1 MKTQLLKRSISIRLA
16 AGLLIGSST
25 LLPINATAIDFGNV
39 LSNSAGDLIKA
50 GTLSEKDIMSES
62 KSAVKFMDSQQE
74 GQPAD
79 AAYQARLMKLVA
91 RIELPELDNVT
102 FNFKVYKSEPDNLNA
117 FATPDGSIR
126 FHTALMDKMTD
137 DQVLGVLGHE
147 IGHVVEKHSF
157 KQMRK
162 SLLASAAVRAA
173 AGESAIGS
181 EAYNAGMGG
190 VADKFLGA
198 SFSKKD
204 ELSADKYALTI
215 LKEAGAPLESMKGAI
230 EVLQAEY
237 GDGGGMMSSHP
248 SSPKRMKRLDKAV
261 AKLNKTK

>member
-1 MKTQLLKRSISIRLA
+1 MKTQLIAGTVGIRLA
-16 AGLLIGSST
+16 VGVLLGSAA
-25 LLPINATAIDFGNV
+25 LLPFNAMAIDFGNV
-39 LSNSAGDLIKA
+39 LKNSGGDLIKA
-50 GTLSEKDIMSES
+50 GTMSEKDIMSES
-62 KSAVKFMDSQQE
+62 LSAVKYMDSQQASE
-74 GQPAD
+74 PAD
-79 AAYQARLMKLVA
+79 SKYQQRLDKLVA
-91 RIELPELDNVT
+91 RIQLPELDNVK

-173 AGESAIGS
+173 AGESEIGS
-181 EAYNAGMGG
+181 AAYNAGMGG

-204 ELSADKYALTI
+204 ELSADKYALTV
-215 LKEAGAPLESMKGAI
+215 LKDAGAPLESMKGAI

-248 SSPKRMKRLDKAV
+248 SSPKRMKRLEKAV
-261 AKLNKTK
+261 AKMNK